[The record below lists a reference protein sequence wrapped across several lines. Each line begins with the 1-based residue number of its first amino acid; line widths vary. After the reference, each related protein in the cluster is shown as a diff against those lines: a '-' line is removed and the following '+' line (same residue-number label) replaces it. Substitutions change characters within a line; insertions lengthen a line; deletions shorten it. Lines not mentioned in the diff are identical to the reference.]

1 MLRRALPL
9 LLTFGC
15 GESPSRVQLV
25 PIDLGTSCGRPEA
38 GQIAAI
44 RVIAY
49 TRTGELRRADAEIA
63 DFPADTEQL
72 GVEILGGGGPD
83 GVLATG
89 KTAPLAYGDLA
100 DRATIPIAM
109 LPPSGFCRVHAMA
122 TPRAH
127 PVVARAGQGVLVLGG
142 AAVADAEYYDPT
154 TATFTPVA
162 LPSVLGDDPSAIAGA
177 AATTLPDG
185 RVVVTGGQALTVFD
199 PSTMAFSSPA
209 LISRR
214 IEHTAFAIDERHV
227 LLTGGCLS
235 TGTSC
240 DGGATPLRSSLEY
253 EIDASGRVIGDG
265 RARPALPATS
275 THYRSRGVDGGVG
288 ADGLRRLVLA
298 GSTAAATT
306 ADRIV
311 LDPQGGTV
319 VTVQATHAQA
329 AALDGGA
336 VLTAFDPDG
345 TAPPSGAASI
355 IPADTGDAVPAAIG
369 PAVDGARLV
378 TAEDG
383 SVFAIGGDAAIARYV
398 PTTNTWIATTPNG
411 DPLGAVKAPSLIRL
425 DDGTVLVVGGTL
437 GGVPTADAWLF
448 RPSLVGARAG
458 QVVAFPDGS
467 GAIVTT
473 PNPQVAQRSAG
484 RLALVGPSG
493 GVDDITALAMVG
505 GPRLATGTMTANVR
519 VTAAGGVALVAQQ
532 TSSGR
537 ALVAHLV
544 IGQPAR
550 VERRTGATTVILC
563 TGSTIT
569 ADDLALPLQ
578 LVVTDD
584 RVTASIGNAPTTAK
598 VSCDVA
604 SDIAPAERGSWG
616 IAATAGSV
624 VEIAAITVSR

>member
-1 MLRRALPL
+1 MLRHALPVL
-9 LLTFGC
+9 LLFGC
-15 GESPSRVQLV
+15 GESASRVQLV
-25 PIDLGTSCGRPEA
+25 PIDLGTSCGKPEA

-49 TRTGELRRADAEIA
+49 TRTGEVRRADAEIT

-72 GVEILGGGGPD
+72 GVELLGGGGPD

-109 LPPSGFCRVHAMA
+109 LPPGGFCRIHGMT

-127 PVVARAGQGVLVLGG
+127 PVVARAGQGVLILGG
-142 AAVADAEYYDPT
+142 AAVADAEYYDPA
-154 TATFTPVA
+154 TATFTA
-162 LPSVLGDDPSAIAGA
+162 IGLPSVLGDDPSAIAGA
-177 AATTLPDG
+177 AAATLPDG

-199 PSTMAFSSPA
+199 PTTKTFSSPA

-214 IEHTAFAIDERHV
+214 IEHSAFALDERHV
-227 LLTGGCLS
+227 LLTGGCL
-235 TGTSC
+235 TAGTTC
-240 DGGATPLRSSLEY
+240 DAGATPLRSSLEY
-253 EIDASGRVIGDG
+253 EIDASGRIIGDG

-275 THYRSRGVDGGVG
+275 THYRSRAVDGGVG
-288 ADGLRRLVLA
+288 ADGLRRFVLA
-298 GSTAAATT
+298 GSTAGATT
-306 ADRIV
+306 ADRIL
-311 LDPQGGTV
+311 LDQQGGAV
-319 VTVQATHAQA
+319 VTVHATHAQV

-345 TAPPSGAASI
+345 TAPASGAASI
-355 IPADTGDAVPAAIG
+355 IPAQAGDAVSAAIA
-369 PAVDGARLV
+369 PAIDGARLV

-383 SVFAIGGDAAIARYV
+383 SVFAIGGDAAIARYI
-398 PTTNTWIATTPNG
+398 PTTNTWIATMPDGDAPN
-411 DPLGAVKAPSLIRL
+411 AVTAPSLIRL

-437 GGVPTADAWLF
+437 GGIASTDAWLF
-448 RPSLVGARAG
+448 RPSLVGPTAG

-473 PNPQVAQRSAG
+473 PNPQTAQRSGG
-484 RLALVGPSG
+484 RLTLMAPSG
-493 GVDDITALAMVG
+493 SVGDITALAMVG
-505 GPRLATGTMTANVR
+505 GPRLATGTITANVR
-519 VTAAGGVALVAQQ
+519 VTSAGGVALVAQQ
-532 TSSGR
+532 TAAAR

-544 IGQPAR
+544 AGQPAR
-550 VERRTGATTVILC
+550 IERRSGATTVVLC

-569 ADDLALPLQ
+569 TDDLALPLQ
-578 LVVTDD
+578 LVVTED
-584 RVTASIGNAPTTAK
+584 RVTASVGNAPTTAK
-598 VSCDVA
+598 VSCDLP

-616 IAATAGSV
+616 IAATDGGV